1 MRAAYYE
8 QLDRVNDDLVE
19 MTRLVGS
26 AMNRATQ
33 ALLDADLPLAEA
45 VIDFDAK
52 VDTLASDVEERCY
65 ELVAL
70 QQPVA
75 TDLRVVIGALR
86 ISSSL
91 ERMGDLAEHVAK
103 QARMRFPKVAVP
115 QELRATFAE
124 MGALAEAIVSK
135 TGSVIATKDVAL
147 CTDIAQHDEQM
158 DRLHRELFTI
168 VLSPSWKYGVEEAID
183 VTLLSRYLRALRR
196 PRSLGVSPSGHDRD
210 RRALRRRLAGRPSQQ
225 LAPPPLVS
233 AIAVRDTTGMPA
245 VSPLP
250 SAARAE
256 QPRRVAMLSIHT
268 SPLDQPGTG
277 DAGGMNVYV
286 VETARR
292 LAEAGTEVEIFT
304 RGTSSQLP
312 SNVELAPGVLVRHI
326 TAGPYEGLVKNDLPG
341 QLCAVTAG
349 VMRVEAARPEGW
361 FDLIHSHYWLSGQV
375 GWLASERWR
384 VPLVHSMHTMAKV
397 KNAELA
403 EGDTPEPEIR
413 IIGEEQVVEA
423 ASRLTANTSAEAREL
438 IDLYGANPGKVDV
451 IHPGVDLQI
460 FTPAP
465 DNTSRERAG
474 FADDEIVVLFVGRIQ
489 PLKAP
494 DVLIRAIATL
504 LSNRPDLRS
513 RLRLVICGG
522 PSGTGLDRPDSL
534 VELSEEIGIRDRIDF
549 RAPSSRTDLADLYR
563 AADVTVVPSYSESFG
578 LVAIESQACGTPV
591 IASAVGGLPTA
602 VGDGGILIDGHDPS
616 DFARGHRA
624 HRHHT

>member
-1 MRAAYYE
+1 
-8 QLDRVNDDLVE
+8 
-19 MTRLVGS
+19 
-26 AMNRATQ
+26 
-33 ALLDADLPLAEA
+33 
-45 VIDFDAK
+45 
-52 VDTLASDVEERCY
+52 
-65 ELVAL
+65 
-70 QQPVA
+70 
-75 TDLRVVIGALR
+75 
-86 ISSSL
+86 
-91 ERMGDLAEHVAK
+91 
-103 QARMRFPKVAVP
+103 
-115 QELRATFAE
+115 
-124 MGALAEAIVSK
+124 
-135 TGSVIATKDVAL
+135 
-147 CTDIAQHDEQM
+147 
-158 DRLHRELFTI
+158 
-168 VLSPSWKYGVEEAID
+168 
-183 VTLLSRYLRALRR
+183 
-196 PRSLGVSPSGHDRD
+196 
-210 RRALRRRLAGRPSQQ
+210 
-225 LAPPPLVS
+225 
-233 AIAVRDTTGMPA
+233 MPA

-250 SAARAE
+250 SAARAG

-292 LAEAGTEVEIFT
+292 LAQAGTEVEIFT

-616 DFARGHRA
+616 DFARAIERIVTTPELRA
-624 HRHHT
+624 DLSSKARARARNFGWEATTEGLLSTYEAALREATTAPAIASTQ